1 MKIEIG
7 IIGRDPVITYKITQL
22 IGKRTERARLRQR
35 RIDAFLAPFL
45 TIRRII
51 GL

>member
-7 IIGRDPVITYKITQL
+7 IIGRDPVLTYEITQL
-22 IGKRTERARLRQR
+22 IGARAERARLRQR
-35 RIDAFLAPFL
+35 RIDAIKAPFL
-45 TIRRII
+45 TIRKII